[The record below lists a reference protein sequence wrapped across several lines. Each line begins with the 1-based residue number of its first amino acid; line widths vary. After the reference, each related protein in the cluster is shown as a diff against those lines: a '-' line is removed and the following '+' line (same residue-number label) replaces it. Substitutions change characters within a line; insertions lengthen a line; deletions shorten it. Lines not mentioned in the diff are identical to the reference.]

1 MAQSEE
7 FAICASNFSAGSTR
21 QRLVG
26 QRFVDSNRF
35 LCATDAST
43 GEQSAKEEEKIAA
56 REIQLEKATT
66 RRNSISEIELL
77 QIETLTE
84 DVHQKRDTH
93 THTRQC
99 SRVLSIHLAIIL
111 GCQLED
117 NGERILG
124 PRHRTPEC
132 AHPWSC
138 LRCKAKLLKIRQ
150 EIPIHLL
157 H

>member
-1 MAQSEE
+1 
-7 FAICASNFSAGSTR
+7 
-21 QRLVG
+21 VG

-84 DVHQKRDTH
+84 DVHQKRERHTH
-93 THTRQC
+93 THGNALGFCLFTLPSSLAASSKTTEKESLGLVTERPNARIRGRVCDAKPNFSRSVKKFRYICCIRTGMDLASCAARRQ
-99 SRVLSIHLAIIL
+99 
-111 GCQLED
+111 G
-117 NGERILG
+117 
-124 PRHRTPEC
+124 
-132 AHPWSC
+132 
-138 LRCKAKLLKIRQ
+138 
-150 EIPIHLL
+150 
-157 H
+157 

>member
-1 MAQSEE
+1 
-7 FAICASNFSAGSTR
+7 
-21 QRLVG
+21 VG
-26 QRFVDSNRF
+26 QRFVNSIRF

-66 RRNSISEIELL
+66 RRNSISEIAVAANRNFNSRCASE
-77 QIETLTE
+77 ERE
-84 DVHQKRDTH
+84 RDTYTH

-111 GCQLED
+111 GCQFED

-138 LRCKAKLLKIRQ
+138 LRCNAKLLKIRQ
-150 EIPIHLL
+150 EVPIHLL